1 MDYYKQSG
9 VYWNVFYAV
18 NEQKMQV
25 FSIEERLEHNAET
38 DVAETFLI
46 TAYNYDTGTYDPIA
60 VHRIKTYDSISSK
73 EWQAAKK
80 RACDYIKNLE
90 VV

>member
-1 MDYYKQSG
+1 MEYYKQHG

-18 NEQKMQV
+18 DEQRMKV
-25 FSIEERLEHNAET
+25 LSIEERLEHNAES

-46 TAYNYDTGTYDPIA
+46 TTYNHDAGTYDPIA
-60 VHRIKTYDSISSK
+60 VHRIKTYDSISNK

-80 RACDYIKNLE
+80 RASDYIKNLGA
-90 VV
+90 V